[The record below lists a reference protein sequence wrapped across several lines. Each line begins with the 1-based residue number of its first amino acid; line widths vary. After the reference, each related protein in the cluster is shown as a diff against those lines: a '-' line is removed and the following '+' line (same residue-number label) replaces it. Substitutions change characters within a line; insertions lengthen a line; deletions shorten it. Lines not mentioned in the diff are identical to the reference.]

1 MTWTSTWTSDSSWIA
16 VHATLAT
23 LLILAWAYIPA

>member
-1 MTWTSTWTSDSSWIA
+1 MTWTSDSKWMVIHS
-16 VHATLAT
+16 TLAT

>member
-1 MTWTSTWTSDSSWIA
+1 MTWTADAKWIVA
-16 VHATLAT
+16 HSALTT